1 MKKLCIV
8 FHKKNRKGGEKV
20 KKEEGVI
27 LFIKEEIYFRGR
39 KKIENISVMILV
51 LMPSVASYMLC
62 N

>member
-27 LFIKEEIYFRGR
+27 LFIKEEIYFRGE
-39 KKIENISVMILV
+39 KKLKILV
-51 LMPSVASYMLC
+51 S
-62 N
+62 